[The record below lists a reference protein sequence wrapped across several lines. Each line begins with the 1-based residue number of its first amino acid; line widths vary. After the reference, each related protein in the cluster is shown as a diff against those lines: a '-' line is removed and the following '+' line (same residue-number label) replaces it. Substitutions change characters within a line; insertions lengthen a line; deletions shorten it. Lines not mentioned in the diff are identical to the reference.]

1 MAPATPSCRRAGGS
15 DRRGTVAN
23 AHIGC
28 RNFPPF
34 RLSGGARTLTAAPL
48 LLFIYRAFAE
58 SLAGEHAHRLAAMQ
72 RVETNVEERLDMLEQ
87 THHRRRQRAITEEVL
102 DITAGFEV
110 LRTDSRREA
119 AETVSEDAG
128 W

>member
-1 MAPATPSCRRAGGS
+1 
-15 DRRGTVAN
+15 
-23 AHIGC
+23 
-28 RNFPPF
+28 
-34 RLSGGARTLTAAPL
+34 
-48 LLFIYRAFAE
+48 
-58 SLAGEHAHRLAAMQ
+58 MQ